1 MYMEAD
7 TTPPHPQYL
16 EELTMTATISRNAF
30 LYGAAESIG
39 QTAVTYTLTA
49 ARYGVLTY
57 DVLTSP
63 EAKATYK
70 WVKEM
75 GIALGQLAFWSVVWA
90 YAKTQA
96 WVDSEV
102 AAAIPAEADH
112 VPDAGEMVEAD
123 PFAPESN
130 PAYAAVATIAPVATL
145 VVPTDSDYHG
155 MTTTQLRKECQAQ
168 GIKWRNAHGTRHLS
182 KAEMIAAL
190 S

>member
-1 MYMEAD
+1 
-7 TTPPHPQYL
+7 
-16 EELTMTATISRNAF
+16 MTATISRNAF

-49 ARYGVLTY
+49 ARYGVLAY

-70 WVKEM
+70 WVGSM

-90 YAKTQA
+90 YAKTTE
-96 WVDSEV
+96 W
-102 AAAIPAEADH
+102 AEADVQSCLPAEPADEPTTADH
-112 VPDAGEMVEAD
+112 SPAVGNMVATDAD
-123 PFAPESN
+123 PFCPTVNQHYPVMA
-130 PAYAAVATIAPVATL
+130 ATIAAPVATL
-145 VVPTDSDYHG
+145 VVSTAKPYHA
-155 MTTTQLRKECQAQ
+155 MTTTELRKACQEA
-168 GIKWRNAHGTRHLS
+168 GIKWRNAYAKGKHLS